1 MKKKEVALQTAL
13 GGILCAQALA
23 LSWLEGLI
31 PALPWLPPGA
41 KPGFSN
47 IITMFA
53 ADAVGL
59 GQAMAVTAVKAL
71 FAFAARGATAGAM
84 SLAGGVLSTL
94 VMWLLLRPEKN
105 PLGYV
110 GISVICAFSHNTA
123 QLAVAAVMAGTK
135 SILYYAPAL
144 GLFAAVT
151 GAVTGIILK
160 AVMPALKKQ
169 TTIFQIKRTGKT
181 KVGSQNDRS

>member
-1 MKKKEVALQTAL
+1 MNKNKRIVKRTAL

-23 LSWLEGLI
+23 LAWLEGLL

-59 GQAMAVTAVKAL
+59 GQAMLITLVKAA
-71 FAFAARGATAGAM
+71 FAFVTRGATAGAM
-84 SLAGGVLSTL
+84 SLAGGVSSTL
-94 VMWLLLRPEKN
+94 AMWLLLRLKKN

-110 GISVICAFSHNTA
+110 GVSVLCAFCHNTA
-123 QLAVAAVMAGTK
+123 QLAVAAVMAGTP

-144 GLFAAVT
+144 GLFAAAA

-169 TTIFQIKRTGKT
+169 SHYF
-181 KVGSQNDRS
+181 NDRS